1 MRPRRF
7 ILAFALLWPTSAFCQ
22 LAAGKLLIATQKSRD
37 ADLKQA
43 VVVLVQYDR
52 DAAVG
57 LIVNR
62 RADVP
67 ASEVFSELTNTKGGP
82 VSLWA
87 GGPVTIG
94 IRALH
99 QSDFVPAEGHEI
111 LPGISLISDKPLIL
125 KLLSASTPPDN
136 FRVYAGYVGWTAQ
149 QLRSEVASG
158 LWLVRAG
165 DPHVIF
171 DPDPQTVW
179 SRLIARPI
187 GSPAAAR
194 RTPPPGQAESGS
206 TAPAKSSP

>member
-1 MRPRRF
+1 MRLLR
-7 ILAFALLWPTSAFCQ
+7 LLVACAVLWPTCAFCQ

-37 ADLKQA
+37 ADLKQS
-43 VVVLVQYDR
+43 VVLLVQYDR

-67 ASEVFSELTNTKGGP
+67 ASEALPELAKAKGGP

-99 QSDFVPAEGHEI
+99 QSDFVPAEGREI

-149 QLRSEVASG
+149 QLRNEVASG

-165 DPHVIF
+165 DPHLIF
-171 DPDPQTVW
+171 DPDPETLW
-179 SRLIARPI
+179 SRLTTRTLSGTAVRPA
-187 GSPAAAR
+187 P
-194 RTPPPGQAESGS
+194 RTAPSQSGS
-206 TAPAKSSP
+206 SPPAKSSP